1 MHVGDVVQRCLNL
14 ANQRG
19 ESIAIHARASVGSG
33 YIRISGVDATAQ
45 AIWFD
50 AIPEA
55 LWVATA
61 TADLPTYWH
70 APAAGIDIMQQIRR
84 EFDPH
89 GRLNPQRFVV

>member
-14 ANQRG
+14 ATQRG
-19 ESIAIHARASVGSG
+19 ESITIHARASVGSG
-33 YIRISGVDATAQ
+33 YVQIGGVDATAQ
-45 AIWFD
+45 ATWFA

-55 LWVATA
+55 VWIATNM
-61 TADLPTYWH
+61 TDLPHYWH
-70 APAAGIDIMQQIRR
+70 EPAAGLDIMQQIRR